1 MAAKIKQNDK
11 VIVTAGGA
19 KGQTG
24 KVLRVDR
31 AAGKVFVESV
41 NMRKKHKK
49 EQNNQPSG
57 IEMIEG
63 AIDISNVAHVD
74 PRDGKATRIGF
85 RFDEHGRKTRYAKR
99 SGEQID
105 V

>member
-24 KVLRVDR
+24 KVLRVNR
-31 AAGKVFVESV
+31 EAGKVFVESV

-49 EQNNQPSG
+49 ERNNEPSG

>member
-11 VIVTAGGA
+11 VIVIAGRA

-31 AAGKVFVESV
+31 EAGKVYVESV

-57 IEMIEG
+57 IENIEG

-85 RFDEHGRKTRYAKR
+85 RFDEFGRKTRYARR